1 VRVFPSGVLLWGPGY
16 PTADAAASQ
25 MVDLALRQE
34 APLILVEA
42 VDFESAMQQL
52 RAWPPPPA

>member
-1 VRVFPSGVLLWGPGY
+1 
-16 PTADAAASQ
+16 